1 MKKWVFV
8 SLNILLILILSFNL
22 IIGFLGLGNP
32 LISFPCAGI
41 NLLCL
46 ILLNTYLRRSIR

>member
-1 MKKWVFV
+1 MKKWTFI
-8 SLNILLILILSFNL
+8 SLNIFLVLTLSFNL
-22 IIGFLGLGNP
+22 TIGFLRLGNP

-46 ILLNTYLRRSIR
+46 ILLNTYLRRLVR